1 MDSDYCD
8 SSNVLLH
15 IEENWCLRR
24 EELCDKAEIQNINT
38 FQGSTADVGIMPKIL
53 YSSICEAGLFG
64 LGKFYAQGKY
74 IVSLS
79 FI

>member
-24 EELCDKAEIQNINT
+24 EELCDKAEIHSINT

-53 YSSICEAGLFG
+53 YS
-64 LGKFYAQGKY
+64 
-74 IVSLS
+74 
-79 FI
+79 